1 MSLPQGCDTDSD
13 HWVLRTDDCFHYY
26 KVPLPADELLRKSD
40 SSPMPEVDSPALE
53 ADGSPRALRM
63 GPSVSPEAAHT
74 DNVLSPEC
82 TGSTSTDSST
92 GHRCTDTDSED
103 ETVQLRAAAAEARIE
118 AASLRIQAAVS
129 DGRAQGLGKRL
140 LQQVTKHEKE
150 VRSLL
155 ISVQQAEHDAIL
167 SRLRAVACDSLQSEL
182 GLVKQGLQSVTDAM
196 HKAQLLRQQSRWLL
210 DRATEKHHDT
220 LERCN
225 AERDVL
231 RASLQ
236 AAGEAAARSREQHSA
251 DIAGHRRQ
259 LNVVAAELAEA
270 LGREAAERE
279 GRREAERRLGRA
291 ERALVEQHARAAVVE
306 RTVGHLRGQL
316 HAARRELHDTAA
328 RDLEQADQSFREGL
342 AVAADIFDSLRE
354 AQSAVLQREGIMC
367 AGLPSTQAP
376 VLQRSST
383 SPLAVEPY
391 DPAAGHPESCTF
403 LVLECISNRIAAW
416 VPRWW
421 APVCRAAAGSTW
433 RVHDCWGKAT
443 SETYMYATHNPDGIL
458 GQGRITCLFDP
469 MMQEVDA
476 LEASARNTQA
486 SSWDL
491 IWFLHRVR
499 VLKWLYE
506 QMNQE
511 LKLDFDRMLELAV
524 TTVHTSIQMWSILDP
539 F

>member
-1 MSLPQGCDTDSD
+1 MVRTG
-13 HWVLRTDDCFHYY
+13 WVHD
-26 KVPLPADELLRKSD
+26 A
-40 SSPMPEVDSPALE
+40 A
-53 ADGSPRALRM
+53 SPR
-63 GPSVSPEAAHT
+63 SPETQRAQSA
-74 DNVLSPEC
+74 SP
-82 TGSTSTDSST
+82 SSA
-92 GHRCTDTDSED
+92 GDRPPHRAVC
-103 ETVQLRAAAAEARIE
+103 AAEV
-118 AASLRIQAAVS
+118 Q
-129 DGRAQGLGKRL
+129 DLGKRL

-328 RDLEQADQSFREGL
+328 RDLQQADESFREGL
-342 AVAADIFDSLRE
+342 AMTVDFFDLLRE
-354 AQSAVLQREGIMC
+354 ARSTVPPREGT
-367 AGLPSTQAP
+367 AGLPPSQAP
-376 VLQRSST
+376 VLPCA
-383 SPLAVEPY
+383 SPSPQAVEPY

-403 LVLECISNRIAAW
+403 LVLECISFRIAAW

-421 APVCRAAAGSTW
+421 SPVCRATAVSTW
-433 RVHDCWGKAT
+433 HVHYCWGRAALST
-443 SETYMYATHNPDGIL
+443 WHNATHDPNGIR
-458 GQGRITCLFDP
+458 GQGRIARLFES

-476 LEASARNTQA
+476 LEASARNTHATGYVLQ
-486 SSWDL
+486 
-491 IWFLHRVR
+491 WFLHRVR

-511 LKLDFDRMLELAV
+511 LQLDFDRMLHLFDA
-524 TTVHTSIQMWSILDP
+524 TVHTSLRMWRVLDS